1 MKNKK
6 LAQPLLIILAVLI
19 VAGAVI
25 FYFTHDAA
33 YVMSEDGFQV
43 SAGEKVSYEKGT
55 KFIFTKEG
63 TSYKG
68 AEANECLTSNPLYFK
83 KNTKDILLPEDQIYV
98 AGRKAIY
105 KKAEAFSTFS
115 VKDGLTYNDSV
126 IEGGFIFNGTNTYT
140 FLESMTLTVNGE
152 EIELGPLSSI
162 TLGQDAYY
170 LYNTATK
177 EIKLDHL
184 NVDKVEAKN
193 ADYSIDLVN
202 DILYTSSGDK
212 ILLYTKTDQLEDLK

>member
-43 SAGEKVSYEKGT
+43 SAGE
-55 KFIFTKEG
+55 
-63 TSYKG
+63 
-68 AEANECLTSNPLYFK
+68 
-83 KNTKDILLPEDQIYV
+83 
-98 AGRKAIY
+98 
-105 KKAEAFSTFS
+105 
-115 VKDGLTYNDSV
+115 
-126 IEGGFIFNGTNTYT
+126 
-140 FLESMTLTVNGE
+140 ESMTLTVNGE